1 MLLYMSSQKFGNDTT
16 ILKKWINENDNKI
29 AIIPNALDAKGED
42 KIRKNLKEDI
52 EILERIGFNVKIIDL
67 KNYFGKYNEI
77 KAELSEYNACCVMG
91 GNVFVLNKAMNLSGF
106 DIFLKKK
113 KNDDGFLYIGYSAG
127 SCVLSENLKQLDIVD
142 EPIKFY
148 DEQSVNYK
156 GLGFIDYIF
165 IPHYKSN
172 YHKIEFIN
180 NLVEKCMK
188 ENIKYKAIQDGEVL
202 IERIK

>member
-16 ILKKWINENDNKI
+16 ILKKWIHENDNKI
-29 AIIPNALDAKGED
+29 VIIPNALDAKGEE

-52 EILERIGFNVKIIDL
+52 ELLEKIGFNVTVIDL
-67 KNYFGKYNEI
+67 KNYFGHYNKLKE
-77 KAELSEYNACCVMG
+77 ELSTYNACCVMG
-91 GNVFVLNKAMNLSGF
+91 GNVFVLNKAMNFSGF
-106 DIFLKKK
+106 DIFLKEK
-113 KNDDGFLYIGYSAG
+113 KNDDDYLYIGYSAG
-127 SCVLSENLKQLDIVD
+127 SCVLSKNLEQLDILD

-180 NLVEKCMK
+180 NLVEKCKK
-188 ENIKYKAIQDGEVL
+188 ESIKYKAIQDGEVL